1 MENATRALLMA
12 ASILIGILIIT
23 LMVILFRSG
32 ASAGK
37 AGEKEASRLE
47 VEQFNVHFSKY
58 LNKKLTVY
66 DVVSICNYAQNCGR
80 SIEINGAIKSKDDI
94 KENINNKYKLNI
106 NDYDK
111 DGFVKEIEITTI

>member
-23 LMVILFRSG
+23 LMIILFRSG
-32 ASAGK
+32 GNAGK

-58 LNKKLTVY
+58 LNKELTVY
-66 DVVSICNYAQNCGR
+66 DVVSIYNYVQDCGKVK
-80 SIEINGAIKSKDDI
+80 IKGEKILKDKISD
-94 KENINNKYKLNI
+94 NIDKTYKLNI
-106 NDYDK
+106 DDYDK
-111 DGFVKEIEITTI
+111 DGFVTEISITNK

>member
-12 ASILIGILIIT
+12 SSILIGILIIT

-58 LNKKLTVY
+58 LNKELTVY
-66 DVVSICNYAQNCGR
+66 DVVSICNYALNCGR
-80 SIEINGAIKSKDDI
+80 GITINGPTISKDNI
-94 KENINNKYKLNI
+94 KENINNKYQLNI
-106 NDYDK
+106 NVYDE
-111 DGFVKEIEITTI
+111 DGFVKEIKITKI